1 MSEEQTVTAPEPK
14 APDQPNIVRTRGV
27 KKIYRM
33 GTFDLEA
40 LKGVDMEIKRGEYI
54 SIMGPSGSGKS
65 TLFNMI
71 GALDKPS
78 EGKVY
83 IDEVDV
89 AQLDAYELAWLRCR
103 KIGYIFQTFNLI
115 PVMTALEN
123 VTLPMIFA
131 GIPTDESIDKGVGL
145 LERVGLGGRVQH
157 KPLELS
163 GGQQQRVAVAR
174 ALANDPAIV
183 LADEPTGN
191 LDRKTGREII
201 ELLRELNE
209 ENEVTIISATHDLKM
224 LDVSDRILWVQDGKI
239 ERDQKREELDL
250 DVGQLEHDEENTIE

>member
-1 MSEEQTVTAPEPK
+1 MSEEQTAVINEPGTET
-14 APDQPNIVRTRGV
+14 QNIVRTRAV
-27 KKIYRM
+27 KKIYKM
-33 GTFDLEA
+33 GKLSLEA
-40 LKGVDMEIKRGEYI
+40 LKGVDMEVQRGEYI

-78 EGKVY
+78 EGEVY

-131 GIPTDESIDKGVGL
+131 GLATDESIDKGVEL
-145 LERVGLGGRVQH
+145 LSLVGLGERVQH

-174 ALANDPAIV
+174 ALANDPAII

-201 ELLRELNE
+201 ELLREMNRE
-209 ENEVTIISATHDLKM
+209 KQVTIISATHDLKM
-224 LDVSDRILWVQDGKI
+224 LDVSDRILWVQDGRITKNQR
-239 ERDQKREELDL
+239 RDELDL
-250 DVGQLEHDEENTIE
+250 DLGQIGAEEE